1 MRRRRAVQTQ
11 LEDTMFELTS
21 PARRNRF
28 VWSTL
33 LGLTPVLGSAGYAQ
47 DQSQSLPDSI
57 AWQAGPGAAQLG
69 SVAEIQVPAGYSFAN
84 GDDTRRLMEW
94 MENPVNGKELGLVR
108 PESFDWFVTFEFDDV
123 GYVKDDD
130 AKDLDADALLE
141 SLRQGSEE
149 GNKERK
155 ARGWTTLDLVGWEY
169 PPRYDSQSNNLV
181 WACRYVSEGR
191 PVVNYNTRRLGRSG
205 VMHISLVVNPD
216 KLESSVPEFEKIM
229 AGYGFTSGNRYS
241 EFRVGDKV
249 ARYGLA
255 ALITGGA
262 AAVAVKSG
270 LFKWLWKA
278 IVGGVIVV
286 GAAFKKF
293 FGRAKTA

>member
-1 MRRRRAVQTQ
+1 
-11 LEDTMFELTS
+11 MFDLTRPRIRS
-21 PARRNRF
+21 WI
-28 VWSTL
+28 VSTL
-33 LGLTPVLGSAGYAQ
+33 LLVPVLVTVPAGYAQ
-47 DQSQSLPDSI
+47 DPSPAIDESI
-57 AWQAGPGAAQLG
+57 AWQAGPSLAKLG
-69 SVAEIQVPAGYSFAN
+69 SIAEVQLPAEYSFAN
-84 GDDTRRLMEW
+84 GDDTRTLMER
-94 MENPVNGKELGLVR
+94 MENPVNGMELGLVR
-108 PESFDWFVTFEFDDV
+108 PETFEWFVTFEFEDV

-130 AKDLDADALLE
+130 AKDLDADALLA
-141 SLRQGSEE
+141 SLRQGSERSNE
-149 GNKERK
+149 ERK
-155 ARGWTTLDLVGWEY
+155 SRGWTTLDLVGWEY

-229 AGYGFTSGNRYS
+229 AGYAFTSGNKYS

-249 ARYGLA
+249 AKYGLA

-270 LFKWLWKA
+270 MFKWLWKV
-278 IVGGVIVV
+278 IVGGLIVV
-286 GAAFKKF
+286 GAAFKKL